1 MDPSHASSGDF
12 SGHPA
17 MAMDM
22 LSLCLAV
29 LLSAYVI
36 AALLKAAL
44 ASRPDWLAN
53 LLARATAVQRPNP
66 PLRGPDL
73 TQLSV
78 LRL

>member
-1 MDPSHASSGDF
+1 
-12 SGHPA
+12 

-29 LLSAYVI
+29 LLSAYVL

-44 ASRPDWLAN
+44 TRRPDWPAN
-53 LLARATAVQRPNP
+53 LLARATVAQRPNP
-66 PLRGPDL
+66 PPRGPDL

>member
-1 MDPSHASSGDF
+1 
-12 SGHPA
+12 

-29 LLSAYVI
+29 LLSGYVL

-44 ASRPDWLAN
+44 ASRPERLAD
-53 LLARATAVQRPNP
+53 LLAWTAVVRRPSP
-66 PLRGPDL
+66 PPRGPDL
-73 TQLSV
+73 TRLSI